1 MVRVVSMVTCHWHNP
16 KRSVLSHYLGQYSI
30 VESLLHLCFMFYVLW
45 IIIVVMTTD
54 NHAGIHDVG
63 FVCMFGF
70 FSNAGFLCAAH
81 HWLPTAVR
89 DFCAILS

>member
-1 MVRVVSMVTCHWHNP
+1 MVRAISMVTCHWHNP

-30 VESLLHLCFMFYVLW
+30 VESLLHLCFMFHVLW
-45 IIIVVMTTD
+45 IIIVVMTAD
-54 NHAGIHDVG
+54 NHAGTHDVG
-63 FVCMFGF
+63 FVCMSGF
-70 FSNAGFLCAAH
+70 FFKAGFLCAAR